1 MLTGR
6 LHDKKGIYYT
16 IINFKDK
23 NGDYKPKWQTT
34 GLPVKGNKKKAEK
47 ILQQRIEEYE
57 SSMQPSP
64 ENPPFADWMLK
75 IVEDKKGT
83 VASTTYNGYCDMV
96 RLHIAP
102 YFEERNILLNKV
114 TAGMLEDYYQY
125 KLKEG
130 LSPNTIHKHHALI
143 HTALKKAYKLEYVQK
158 NVAELADTP
167 KRTKKTTPDPYNETE
182 LVQLLQVF
190 REDVLFY
197 VVAVAVIF
205 GLRRSEIL
213 GLRWNRLDLD
223 NGIMRI
229 DTTVLRCVEDGKVI
243 TEICDST
250 KTETSCREFH
260 LTPAQIALFEELK
273 EKQEDYRCFFGKD
286 YSKEYTDFVF
296 LDEKGVLLQ
305 PDYVTHHFKKVI
317 RKNGLREIRFHDLR
331 HSCATFLLY
340 SDCNIKD
347 IQEWLGHAQYQ
358 FTADTYVHADK
369 RMKLKIAEK
378 LDCLIPQTS

>member
-6 LHDKKGIYYT
+6 LHNQNGIYYT
-16 IINFKDK
+16 IINLKDK
-23 NGDYKPKWQTT
+23 NGNYKPKWQTT

-57 SSMQPSP
+57 TSMLPTP
-64 ENPPFADWMLK
+64 ENPTFADWMLK

-83 VASTTYNGYCDMV
+83 VAPTTYNGYCDMV

-102 YFEERNILLNKV
+102 YFEKRNMLLNKV
-114 TAGMLEDYYQY
+114 TAGALEDYYQY

-143 HTALKKAYKLEYVQK
+143 HTALKKAYKMEYVQK

-167 KRTKKTTPDPYNETE
+167 KRVKKNTPDPYNETE

-229 DTTVLRCVEDGKVI
+229 DTTALRCVEGGKVI
-243 TEICDST
+243 TEICDTT

-260 LTPAQIALFEELK
+260 LTQAQML
-273 EKQEDYRCFFGKD
+273 CFW
-286 YSKEYTDFVF
+286 
-296 LDEKGVLLQ
+296 
-305 PDYVTHHFKKVI
+305 
-317 RKNGLREIRFHDLR
+317 N
-331 HSCATFLLY
+331 
-340 SDCNIKD
+340 
-347 IQEWLGHAQYQ
+347 
-358 FTADTYVHADK
+358 
-369 RMKLKIAEK
+369 
-378 LDCLIPQTS
+378 